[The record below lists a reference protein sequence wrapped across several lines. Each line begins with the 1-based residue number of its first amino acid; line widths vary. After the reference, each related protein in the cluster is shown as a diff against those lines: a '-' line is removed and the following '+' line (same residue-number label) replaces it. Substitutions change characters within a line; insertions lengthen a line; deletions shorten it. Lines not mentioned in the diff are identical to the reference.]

1 MSPIVVGLLLASA
14 LIHASWNAIVRS
26 GEDRLWSISII
37 CLVGGMAA
45 LPFALTLEPPA
56 TPSWP
61 YIILSSLLQIGYCL
75 FLVRAYRDGELAS
88 VYPIARGSAPLL
100 VTLGAVLFAGELPD
114 GIGLTGI
121 GLISLGIILLTL
133 GNNRPDTKSI
143 LAALAAGL
151 FIASYMVVDGLGVRL
166 AKSATGYA
174 AWQAVVAGFLIPL
187 SYVVIRQQAPSPP
200 RGKEGVLVVVAG
212 LLGTLGY
219 CIAVWAMS
227 LTTMGG
233 VSAIRETSIL
243 FAALIGTFY
252 LGEKMTPQ
260 KLLGAITVTG
270 GVVCLSIG

>member
-1 MSPIVVGLLLASA
+1 M
-14 LIHASWNAIVRS
+14 
-26 GEDRLWSISII
+26 
-37 CLVGGMAA
+37 
-45 LPFALTLEPPA
+45 
-56 TPSWP
+56 
-61 YIILSSLLQIGYCL
+61 
-75 FLVRAYRDGELAS
+75 VRAYRDGELAS

-100 VTLGAVLFAGELPD
+100 VTLGATLFAGELPD
-114 GIGLTGI
+114 NIGLAGI
-121 GLISLGIILLTL
+121 AFVSLGIIVLAL

-143 LAALAAGL
+143 FAALAAGL

-166 AKSATGYA
+166 AESATGYA

-187 SYVVIRQQAPSPP
+187 SYVAIRRRAPSLP
-200 RGKEGVLVVVAG
+200 RGKEGALVVVAG

-243 FAALIGTFY
+243 FAALIGTFI
-252 LGEKMTPQ
+252 LREKMTVQ

-270 GVVCLSIG
+270 GVVCLSIS